1 MGHNFVGHKLC
12 GTTREKF
19 MALNVFMKKVS
30 LQSSLVVR
38 WLGLGTFT
46 AKSQGLIPGW
56 GIKFL
61 QAKKEVSLKSIT

>member
-1 MGHNFVGHKLC
+1 
-12 GTTREKF
+12 
-19 MALNVFMKKVS
+19 MALNVFIKKVS
-30 LQSSLVVR
+30 LESSLVVR

-61 QAKKEVSLKSIT
+61 QAKKEVSLKSIM